1 MAHAVARHSSE
12 KLSLGI
18 FLTVA
23 SQLAFQVFQVYV
35 RNKQGP
41 TQGRGPGGGA
51 QGIPVAWYILVPLLY
66 STVHSHHLVSAV
78 FSLRVMPVFPLWCVS
93 ELCWLCTLPHP
104 KGLEQYPTRLFCVFV
119 LFCCIS
125 GVPGYSCTM
134 AYIRSTPKDDPLVE
148 DDSVLQ

>member
-1 MAHAVARHSSE
+1 MQVHHTARQVGHEVAHAVARHSSE

-51 QGIPVAWYILVPLLY
+51 QSMPVAWYILFPLLY
-66 STVHSHHLVSAV
+66 STVHSHHLVSTIC
-78 FSLRVMPVFPLWCVS
+78 SLRVMPVFPFWYVG
-93 ELCWLCTLPHP
+93 ELCWLCTSPSL
-104 KGLEQYPTRLFCVFV
+104 L
-119 LFCCIS
+119 
-125 GVPGYSCTM
+125 
-134 AYIRSTPKDDPLVE
+134 
-148 DDSVLQ
+148 

>member
-1 MAHAVARHSSE
+1 MQVHDIAWQVGHEVAHAVARHSSE

-51 QGIPVAWYILVPLLY
+51 QGIPVAWYILFLL
-66 STVHSHHLVSAV
+66 L
-78 FSLRVMPVFPLWCVS
+78 
-93 ELCWLCTLPHP
+93 
-104 KGLEQYPTRLFCVFV
+104 
-119 LFCCIS
+119 
-125 GVPGYSCTM
+125 
-134 AYIRSTPKDDPLVE
+134 
-148 DDSVLQ
+148 